1 MVLPGLSPV
10 DDSDLYPAAG
20 AVATAVQLFLE
31 LVRLLLLAPR
41 QPDPKSS
48 YPAVDVVAAVV
59 QLFPEPVLLLHPT
72 SRQVDPKRP
81 VRSDP
86 RFGPSV
92 PGHHKL
98 PLRMKGEAPLTG
110 FENR

>member
-20 AVATAVQLFLE
+20 AVAAAVQLFLE

-48 YPAVDVVAAVV
+48 YPAVDVVAAIV

-86 RFGPSV
+86 PV